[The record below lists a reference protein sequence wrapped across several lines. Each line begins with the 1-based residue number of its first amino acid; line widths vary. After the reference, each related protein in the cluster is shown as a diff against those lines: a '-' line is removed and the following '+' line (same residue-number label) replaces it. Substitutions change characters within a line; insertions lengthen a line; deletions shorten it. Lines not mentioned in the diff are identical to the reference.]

1 MEGHG
6 IQKVGYTHE
15 ALINWMIENPDQYQR
30 AAALYFGVTEGW
42 LSKIVNSDAFRLQL
56 AKRQE
61 AVFSVIAAGIPEKLR
76 EATGLSLDKLT
87 DKLRATS
94 DGGFILDAADTLL
107 KASGFAPASQ
117 RVAPQINSG
126 NINQT
131 IVVGAKDLN
140 EAREILKNPTVPT
153 LPEKV
158 IVAAEG

>member
-6 IQKVGYTHE
+6 IKKVGYTHE
-15 ALINWMIENPDQYQR
+15 AMINWMITNPDQFQKS
-30 AAALYFGVTEGW
+30 AALYFGVTEGW

-56 AKRQE
+56 SRRQE

-76 EATGLSLDKLT
+76 EATGVSLDKLT

-94 DGGFILDAADTLL
+94 DGEFILDAADTLL

-117 RVAPQINSG
+117 RVAPQTHVG
-126 NINQT
+126 DINQT
-131 IVVGAKDLN
+131 IVVGAQDLN
-140 EAREILKNPTVPT
+140 EAREILRNPKVPA

-158 IVAAEG
+158 VVAAEG